1 MGACCKRSRSAPGV
15 VQCAKANLEP
25 GSAIISPVLSAALA
39 LVFFVGLAA
48 SHAAHAQTFSVI
60 HNFAGGLDGSEP
72 SSGLTIDRGGNLY
85 GSTFEGDAGTGTTY
99 KLSNRGGGWVLQPL
113 LYFNNPSKGDI
124 PYDRP
129 VFGPNGSLY
138 LSVGYGGIGPCV
150 TYNGGGCGAVVN
162 LQPPITPPVSPIV
175 MWLDTPL
182 YKFSGGSDGAN
193 PYSGDIIF
201 DQAGNIYG
209 TAFNGGSTSCGGG
222 CGVVYELVHSGSNW
236 TENVIYSFSGPDG
249 SHPWAGL
256 TFDQAGNLYGTTSTG
271 GANNLGTVFELSPSN
286 GSWTLQ
292 TLHTFQGSD
301 GSNPY
306 AGLIFDS
313 AGNMYG
319 AASSMGSNSGGTV
332 FELSPNGNG
341 WSFNTLFN
349 FTGPNGGL
357 YPGPVA
363 NLAFDQ
369 QGNLYGTT
377 HLDGA
382 FNFGA
387 VFKLTNTGGSWTY
400 TSLHDFTAGLDGGD
414 PRSNITFD
422 SHGNMF
428 GTASEGGSGNPQNC
442 VGACGVIFEITPQ

>member
-1 MGACCKRSRSAPGV
+1 MGACCTRDRSARCV
-15 VQCAKANLEP
+15 VLKRESGFNWPLLLAAL
-25 GSAIISPVLSAALA
+25 VLSFALLTA
-39 LVFFVGLAA
+39 QT
-48 SHAAHAQTFSVI
+48 AHAQTFTVI
-60 HNFAGGLDGSEP
+60 HNFTGGLDGSEP
-72 SSGLTIDRGGNLY
+72 SCGVTIDRAGNLY

-99 KLSNRGGGWVLQPL
+99 KLSNRNGNGWVLQPL
-113 LYFNNPSKGDI
+113 VYYTNQSKGDI

-129 VFGPNGSLY
+129 IIGPNGSFY
-138 LSVGYGGIGPCV
+138 LSVAFGGIGPCT

-162 LQPPITPPVSPIV
+162 LQPPITPPISPLV

-209 TAFNGGSTSCGGG
+209 TTFNGGSTTNCASG
-222 CGVVYELVHSGSNW
+222 CGVVYELVHTNGTW
-236 TENVIYSFSGPDG
+236 TENVLYAFNGPDG

-256 TFDQAGNLYGTTSTG
+256 TFDQLGNLYGTTATG
-271 GANNLGTVFELSPSN
+271 GNSNLGTVFELSPSN

-292 TLHTFQGSD
+292 TLHTFSGTD
-301 GSNPY
+301 GAYPY
-306 AGLIFDS
+306 AGLIFDG
-313 AGNMYG
+313 AGNLYG
-319 AASSMGSNSGGTV
+319 AASSMGPNTGGTA
-332 FELSPNGNG
+332 FELSPSGSG
-341 WSFNTLFN
+341 WTFNTIYN

-363 NLAFDQ
+363 SLVFDS

-387 VFKLTNTGGSWTY
+387 VFKLTNTGSGWTY

-414 PRSNITFD
+414 PRSNISFD
-422 SHGNMF
+422 AHGNMF
-428 GTASEGGSGNPQNC
+428 GTATIGGSGNQQQC
-442 VGACGVIFEITPQ
+442 VGACGVVFEITPQ

>member
-1 MGACCKRSRSAPGV
+1 MAASCNRSRSA
-15 VQCAKANLEP
+15 QDF
-25 GSAIISPVLSAALA
+25 VLTRGFKSAAIM
-39 LVFFVGLAA
+39 FFMVAMLAA
-48 SHAAHAQTFSVI
+48 SPAVHAQTFSVI
-60 HNFAGGLDGSEP
+60 HNFTGSLDGSEP
-72 SSGLTIDRGGNLY
+72 SSGLTIDRAGNLY

-99 KLSNRGGGWVLQPL
+99 KLSFRGSGWVVSPL
-113 LYFNNPSKGDI
+113 YYYGTQSKGDI

-129 VFGPNGSLY
+129 IFGPNGSLY
-138 LSVGYGGIGPCV
+138 LTVGFGGIGPCV
-150 TYNGGGCGAVVN
+150 TYNGTGCGAVVN
-162 LQPPITPPVSPIV
+162 LQPPITPPVSPLV

-193 PYSGDIIF
+193 PYSGDIVF

-209 TAFNGGSTSCGGG
+209 TTFNGGSTNCGGG
-222 CGVVYELVHSGSNW
+222 CGVVYELVHSGNNW
-236 TENVIYSFSGPDG
+236 TENVLYSFSGPDG

-256 TFDQAGNLYGTTSTG
+256 TFDQAGNLYGTTSGG

-301 GSNPY
+301 GANPY
-306 AGLIFDS
+306 PGLIFDA
-313 AGNMYG
+313 AGNLYG
-319 AASSMGSNSGGTV
+319 ASSSMGPNSGGTV
-332 FELSPNGNG
+332 FELSPSGNG
-341 WSFNTLFN
+341 WTFNTLYN

-369 QGNLYGTT
+369 HGNLYGTT

-387 VFKLTNTGGSWTY
+387 VFKLTNNGGVWSY

-422 SHGNMF
+422 ANGNMY
-428 GTASEGGSGNPQNC
+428 GTASEGGTGNPQQC
-442 VGACGVIFEITPQ
+442 VGSCGVVFEITPQ